1 MDRKLRWTVLVLI
14 LAAASL
20 TSGCGAFMQSEFGPA
35 SKDKVRVEDT
45 TFETVIK
52 LGQPDY
58 VASTKDEKIFTWR
71 HTKRIS
77 IMGMFEQVEK
87 ADLVVLA
94 RNDQVAVVEWLPRGK
109 SMAILGLWAIPV
121 DAQQ

>member
-14 LAAASL
+14 LAASL
-20 TSGCGAFMQSEFGPA
+20 TSGCAAFVQSEFGPPN
-35 SKDKVRVEDT
+35 KDKVRVEDT

-52 LGQPDY
+52 LGQPDF
-58 VASTKDEKIFTWR
+58 VESTKDEKIFTWR

-77 IMGMFEQVEK
+77 FLGFFEQVEK
-87 ADLVVLA
+87 ADLVVLT
-94 RNDQVAVVEWLPRGK
+94 RNDQVAAVEWLPRGR

-121 DAQQ
+121 DPQQ